1 MLRLRRNPVALLAR
15 SPTGKDG
22 KPIVPPGATMIMMT
36 NGRMQMMTKKQSLQR
51 LADMLAN
58 QLGRPVIDKTSL
70 TGEYDYTLEFSP
82 EGLSSG
88 PLGGILPPPPP
99 PGAGAPPA
107 GNLSDQEPPS
117 LLTAVQEQL
126 GLKLEA
132 KKGPLD
138 LLVIDHADKTPV
150 EN

>member
-1 MLRLRRNPVALLAR
+1 
-15 SPTGKDG
+15 
-22 KPIVPPGATMIMMT
+22 
-36 NGRMQMMTKKQSLQR
+36 
-51 LADMLAN
+51 MLAN
-58 QLGRPVIDKTSL
+58 QLGRPVIDKTDL

-82 EGLSSG
+82 EGLSGG
-88 PLGGILPPPPP
+88 PLGGTLPPPPP
-99 PGAGAPPA
+99 PVAGAPPA
-107 GNLSDQEPPS
+107 GNPSDQEPPS